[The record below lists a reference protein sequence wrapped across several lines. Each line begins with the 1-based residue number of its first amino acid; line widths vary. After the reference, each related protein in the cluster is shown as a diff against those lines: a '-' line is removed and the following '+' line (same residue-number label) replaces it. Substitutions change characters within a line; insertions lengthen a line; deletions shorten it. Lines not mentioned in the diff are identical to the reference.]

1 MNNKGFTIIEL
12 EERIADINNYYLYL
26 AKENNDKDMILH
38 WTKVLREYQIN
49 LDYLRYTASNGTD
62 LTVKLQPNHVWLSA
76 RETNLKGI
84 DFTANMPTEEVF
96 TMPKRDGVNGVVY
109 STEA

>member
-49 LDYLRYTASNGTD
+49 LDYLRYN
-62 LTVKLQPNHVWLSA
+62 K
-76 RETNLKGI
+76 
-84 DFTANMPTEEVF
+84 
-96 TMPKRDGVNGVVY
+96 
-109 STEA
+109 